1 MSKLTRCRQT
11 VRKLSQ
17 FCSQSNVLILSNF
30 TVSVSKMSKITQI
43 MNFGNFRE
51 KQESNLN
58 RGVILKGCKKENL
71 LIFLTTRGAV
81 NG

>member
-1 MSKLTRCRQT
+1 MSKLNRCRQT
-11 VRKLSQ
+11 VRKVFQ
-17 FCSQSNVLILSNF
+17 FCSRSKMFILGSF
-30 TVSVSKMSKITQI
+30 LTSVSKVSKISQI

-51 KQESNLN
+51 KRESNLN
-58 RGVILKGCKKENL
+58 RGMILKDYDKESL